1 MPTNRESS
9 LCSNNINL
17 IDNYE
22 QVQVMGPGIYPLNF
36 PKLDK
41 PQKKGVVSSSQE
53 LKQKL
58 TQMSTVL

>member
-1 MPTNRESS
+1 
-9 LCSNNINL
+9 
-17 IDNYE
+17 
-22 QVQVMGPGIYPLNF
+22 MGPGIYPLNF

-41 PQKKGVVSSSQE
+41 PQKKGVVSSPQE